1 MYASITVG
9 PPSAAGLASWEAQ
22 LVGIEAGL
30 AQQELEA
37 DGGELERE
45 AGEPGAEPDEV
56 WREVVE
62 HGVLAAAPHPSPLP
76 ARAGRGGGRRSR

>member
-1 MYASITVG
+1 MHTPQRRRPVGDKMYASITVG

-37 DGGELERE
+37 DGGELERV
-45 AGEPGAEPDEV
+45 AGELGAQCDEL
-56 WREVVE
+56 R
-62 HGVLAAAPHPSPLP
+62 
-76 ARAGRGGGRRSR
+76 